1 MTKQLSKEWRGLL
14 ALLLAVAIMFTVMPM
29 NAIAETAASSEGYT
43 EVRTVQDLYNI
54 RLDLTANY
62 ILMNDIDLT
71 EATAKGG
78 EWDFGGRGWNP
89 IGSNDIYAGGAFS
102 GIFDGNGFSITGMR
116 IYASSL
122 PSGASSTTYMG
133 LFAKVTG
140 EIRNLHMKNVDISY
154 GGYYTGAI
162 AGSNSGIITRCSV
175 SGKCDGSYVGGLIGT
190 NSGEISYCYNT
201 ANVVGYYAAGGI
213 AGSNSKSI
221 SNCYNTADI
230 KTTSGYN
237 YGNKGTGGIVGC
249 NGGDSSSTATIT
261 SCYNT
266 GKISP
271 GYSYDSGAIGYS
283 SSYSSFKNCYYLTG
297 TGNGST
303 GATVLTEAQMKLQS
317 MYVGF
322 DFENDW
328 VLNTNA
334 VYPHPQLRLNA
345 QDIREL
351 ESAKIYT
358 LPDNVIYTKGES
370 LNVNGLVLEFKFT
383 NADPEY
389 MTVTNDMVEGY
400 DSSKLGIQ
408 TLSVTYYKNT
418 FTFDVTVKEKPFTEI
433 RTVKE
438 LYDIRND
445 LTANYILMNDIDL
458 TEATAKGG
466 EWDFGGR
473 GWNPIGSNDIYAGGA
488 FSGIFDGNGFSITGM
503 RIYASSLPS
512 GASSTTYM
520 GLFAKVTGEIRNLHM
535 KNVDISY
542 GGYYTGAIAGSN
554 SGIITRCSVSGKCDG
569 SYVGGLIG
577 TNSGEISYCYNTANV
592 VGYYAAG
599 GIAGSNSKSISNC
612 YNTADIKTTS
622 GYNYGNKGTGGI
634 VGCNGGDSSSTAT
647 ITSCYNTGK
656 ISPGYSYDSGAIG
669 YSSSYSS
676 FKNCYYLTGTGN
688 GSTGATVLTEAQMKL
703 QSMYVGFD
711 FENIWT
717 LNSYAN
723 HPYPQLKSNVQDLN
737 ETVSLIRVIAY
748 PAKTEYL
755 TGDELNM
762 VGGMFEAEYVSGKID
777 LLSITNDM
785 ISGYD
790 PNKEGTQTLTVT
802 YGGQSDTFEIKV
814 SKRPK
819 ATSVTILTEPT
830 QKQFVVGTK
839 LDFTGATVKVEYD
852 NNTQKVL
859 DVTVEM
865 TTGANINHMG
875 TQTVTVTVDG
885 HSDTF
890 EIEVI
895 PASISGISI
904 SSLPDK
910 LTYTEGE
917 KLDMTGLVIVAN
929 YSNGS
934 RISIASGYT
943 VTGYDANK
951 IGEQTVTV
959 DFVGKTATFT
969 VTVVER
975 VLTNIEIQVKP
986 NKLDYVVGESLDLT
1000 GMIVVAAYETGE
1012 LEIIDDY
1019 TVSGFDGKAGIKVIA
1034 VEYNGK
1040 SAFFTVNVAVITV
1053 EKLTIT
1059 KTPVKLS
1066 YIENEALNTEGLIVT
1081 ATYNNGTVKNVTDYE
1096 VTGFSSLPGAHTLY
1110 VTFGGKVASFQIN
1123 VSAKILS
1130 DVRVTVPNK
1139 TVYNIGE
1146 EFDKTGMQVVACY
1159 NNGQELTVDDYQI
1172 NGFESSAAG
1181 AKTVTVTYGGISRS
1195 FAVAVQER
1203 SVIKTGGNMIVGN
1216 LVGRL
1221 GDKVVIPVSV
1231 TKNTGIAGFTHTIKF
1246 DAKVLK
1252 LVSVDTIGRYA
1263 DGTVILNDEKIADG
1277 EFTVLW
1283 FGSTDVNEDGI
1294 VYNLTFEVLESAP
1307 DGNSEIAIDFADN
1320 DNGNISGE
1328 NVVFGKINGSVEV
1341 RSYWLGDLNG
1351 DREYHMVDLLQ
1362 LAQYVSGK
1370 EMTLTE
1376 KQLLAAD
1383 VNEDTV
1389 IDIHDVIMLQQWI
1402 IAAGVPEA

>member
-1 MTKQLSKEWRGLL
+1 M
-14 ALLLAVAIMFTVMPM
+14 LLAVAIMFTVMPM

-71 EATAKGG
+71 EATAKDG

-116 IYASSL
+116 IYANSL
-122 PSGASSTTYMG
+122 PSGASSCTYMG
-133 LFAKVTG
+133 LFANVTG
-140 EIRNLHMKNVDISY
+140 EIRDLHMKNVDISY
-154 GGYYTGAI
+154 GGYCTGAI

-175 SGKCDGSYVGGLIGT
+175 SGKVDYGSASKYVGGLIGI

-213 AGSNSKSI
+213 AGYNSKSI

-230 KTTSGYN
+230 KTTCNDTSN
-237 YGNKGTGGIVGC
+237 EGTGGIVGR
-249 NGGDSSSTATIT
+249 NAGDSSSTATIT

-271 GYSYDSGAIGYS
+271 GYSVYNRSGAIGYS
-283 SSYSSFKNCYYLTG
+283 YSNSSFKNCYYLTG

-389 MTVTNDMVEGY
+389 VTVTNDMVEGY

-458 TEATAKGG
+458 TEATAKDG

-503 RIYASSLPS
+503 RIYANSLPS
-512 GASSTTYM
+512 GASSCTYM
-520 GLFAKVTGEIRNLHM
+520 GLFANVTGEIRDLHM

-542 GGYYTGAIAGSN
+542 GGYCTGAIAGSN
-554 SGIITRCSVSGKCDG
+554 SGIITRCSVSGKVDYG
-569 SYVGGLIG
+569 SASKYVGGLIG
-577 TNSGEISYCYNTANV
+577 INSGEISYCYNTANV

-599 GIAGSNSKSISNC
+599 GIAGYNSKSISNC
-612 YNTADIKTTS
+612 YNTADIKTTCNDTS
-622 GYNYGNKGTGGI
+622 NEGTGGI
-634 VGCNGGDSSSTAT
+634 VGRNAGDSSSTAT

-656 ISPGYSYDSGAIG
+656 ISPGYSVYNRSGAIG
-669 YSSSYSS
+669 YSYSNSS

-814 SKRPK
+814 SKRPQ

-865 TTGANINHMG
+865 TAGANINHMG

-885 HSDTF
+885 HLDTF

-929 YSNGS
+929 YTNGS

-959 DFVGKTATFT
+959 DFIGKTATFT

-1000 GMIVVAAYETGE
+1000 GMVVVAAYETGE

-1019 TVSGFDGKAGIKVIA
+1019 TVSGFDGKAGTKVIA

-1059 KTPVKLS
+1059 KMPVKLS

-1096 VTGFSSLPGAHTLY
+1096 VTGFSSLPGTHTLY

-1123 VSAKILS
+1123 VSAKVLS

-1139 TVYNIGE
+1139 TVYDIGE
-1146 EFDKTGMQVVACY
+1146 EFDKTGMRVVACY

-1181 AKTVTVTYGGISRS
+1181 TKIITVTYGGISRS
-1195 FAVAVQER
+1195 FAVVVQER

-1252 LVSVDTIGRYA
+1252 LVSVDAIGRYA

-1307 DGNSEIAIDFADN
+1307 DGNSEIVIDFDDN

-1328 NVVFGKINGSVEV
+1328 NVVFGKMNGSVEV

-1351 DREYHMVDLLQ
+1351 DREYHMVDLLL

-1370 EMTLTE
+1370 KITLTE

-1383 VNEDTV
+1383 VNEDNV

-1402 IAAGVPEA
+1402 IAAGIPEA